1 MLSAQRKVIREKLWE
16 GMSFYMWFVYS
27 EMWRTCTCRCLSP
40 LSFEMFQ
47 PCSTCWLQQASE
59 VVLLHITPDSWDSQ
73 LETSPLSQTDSGL
86 PCTTCHLACKPTE
99 ETLKPRWLG
108 RHICLMS
115 WKCGRVN
122 ILWNNTNKLK
132 EQGKEMQGR
141 RNSLSICYDCF
152 RIFILPFAI

>member
-16 GMSFYMWFVYS
+16 GMSVYMWFVYT

-73 LETSPLSQTDSGL
+73 PETSPLSQTDSGL
-86 PCTTCHLACKPTE
+86 PRTTCHPACKPTE
-99 ETLKPRWLG
+99 QYRWLG
-108 RHICLMS
+108 WCVSLMS
-115 WKCGRVN
+115 WKCGKVH
-122 ILWNNTNKLK
+122 IFWNYINTFTAIIDLSRFN
-132 EQGKEMQGR
+132 
-141 RNSLSICYDCF
+141 NSCLTHS
-152 RIFILPFAI
+152 LP